1 MMQGLV
7 LSRRFWEDVVRPKIE
22 MNLPDALSYLAA
34 GLCGEGSECFSF
46 YDAISRDHDWGPGV
60 MLFLEKKDAPQWEE
74 RLRQLYAS
82 LPKSFLGVPPRQDI
96 GGSKRVGVLTMEGF
110 FQRLTGF
117 EKGPQTL
124 ADWMHC
130 DEARLSM
137 AVNGSLFYD
146 APGAMTETR
155 RRLKT
160 ACPRDVW
167 LTKMAHDL
175 FYMAQGGQYNY
186 PRCTARKD
194 LGAMTFSKSGFL
206 FSAMQLIHHLNHAYA
221 PFYKWLY
228 RSVGTLSETYGTL
241 PLFEDLLM
249 TQDTERSMTL
259 IEAISERLSRALMD
273 LGLVPEGVGTFL
285 TEHALYVQAKIK
297 DDKLRCRNIM
307 EEPRLW
313 KR

>member
-1 MMQGLV
+1 MMQGLA
-7 LSRRFWEDVVRPKIE
+7 LSHRFWEEVARPKIE
-22 MNLPDALSYLAA
+22 TDLPDVLPHLAA

-46 YDAISRDHDWGPGV
+46 DDAISRDHDWGPGV

-82 LPKSFLGVPPRQDI
+82 LPKSFLCMPPRRELD
-96 GGSKRVGVLTMEGF
+96 GPKRVGVLIIEVF

-155 RRLKT
+155 HRLKT

-175 FYMAQGGQYNY
+175 FYMAQAGQYNY

-249 TQDTERSMTL
+249 TQDTERSMAL
-259 IEAISERLSRALMD
+259 MEAISGRLSRALMD
-273 LGLVPEGVGTFL
+273 AGLVPEGVGTFL
-285 TEHALYVQAKIK
+285 TEHALYVQAKIN
-297 DDKLRCRNIM
+297 DEELRRRNIM

-313 KR
+313 KK

>member
-1 MMQGLV
+1 M
-7 LSRRFWEDVVRPKIE
+7 
-22 MNLPDALSYLAA
+22 
-34 GLCGEGSECFSF
+34 
-46 YDAISRDHDWGPGV
+46 
-60 MLFLEKKDAPQWEE
+60 
-74 RLRQLYAS
+74 
-82 LPKSFLGVPPRQDI
+82 
-96 GGSKRVGVLTMEGF
+96 
-110 FQRLTGF
+110 
-117 EKGPQTL
+117 

-137 AVNGSLFYD
+137 AVNGFLFYD

-155 RRLKT
+155 HRLKT

-175 FYMAQGGQYNY
+175 FYMAQAGQYNY

-249 TQDTERSMTL
+249 TQDTERSMAL
-259 IEAISERLSRALMD
+259 MEAISGRLSRALVD
-273 LGLVPEGVGTFL
+273 AGLVPEGVGTFL
-285 TEHALYVQAKIK
+285 TEHALYVQAKIN
-297 DDKLRCRNIM
+297 DDELRRRNIM

-313 KR
+313 KK

>member
-1 MMQGLV
+1 MMQGLA
-7 LSRRFWEDVVRPKIE
+7 LSHRFWEEVARPKIE
-22 MNLPDALSYLAA
+22 TDLPDVLPHLAA

-46 YDAISRDHDWGPGV
+46 DDAISRDHDWGPGV

-82 LPKSFLGVPPRQDI
+82 LPKSFLCMPPRRELD
-96 GGSKRVGVLTMEGF
+96 GPKRVGVLIIEVF

-155 RRLKT
+155 HRLKT

-175 FYMAQGGQYNY
+175 FYMAQAGQYNY

-206 FSAMQLIHHLNHAYA
+206 FSAMQLI
-221 PFYKWLY
+221 
-228 RSVGTLSETYGTL
+228 
-241 PLFEDLLM
+241 
-249 TQDTERSMTL
+249 
-259 IEAISERLSRALMD
+259 II
-273 LGLVPEGVGTFL
+273 
-285 TEHALYVQAKIK
+285 
-297 DDKLRCRNIM
+297 
-307 EEPRLW
+307 
-313 KR
+313 

>member
-1 MMQGLV
+1 MMQGLA
-7 LSRRFWEDVVRPKIE
+7 LSHRFWEEVARPKIE
-22 MNLPDALSYLAA
+22 TDLPDVLPHLAA

-46 YDAISRDHDWGPGV
+46 DDAISRDHDWGPGRHA
-60 MLFLEKKDAPQWEE
+60 LSCEKGRPQWEE

-82 LPKSFLGVPPRQDI
+82 FPKASFACRSRELDGP
-96 GGSKRVGVLTMEGF
+96 KRVGVLIIKVF

-155 RRLKT
+155 HRLKT

-175 FYMAQGGQYNY
+175 FYMAQAGQYNY

-249 TQDTERSMTL
+249 TQDTERSMAL
-259 IEAISERLSRALMD
+259 MEAISGRLSRALMD
-273 LGLVPEGVGTFL
+273 AGLVPEGVGTFL
-285 TEHALYVQAKIK
+285 TEHALYVQAKIN
-297 DDKLRCRNIM
+297 DDELRRRNIM

-313 KR
+313 KK